1 MSNPKPN
8 TPAKRPGLFAVAKLI
23 FLGLVMIGKNS
34 TWEKDGIGA
43 RATPK
48 QIIAGAVI
56 GGLIV
61 VALLVLIAQLAVRFA
76 AG

>member
-1 MSNPKPN
+1 MPGSDPSP
-8 TPAKRPGLFAVAKLI
+8 KRPGIFAVAKLI
-23 FLGLVMIGKNS
+23 LSGLVMIGKNS
-34 TWEKDGIGA
+34 TWEKDGVGA
-43 RATPK
+43 RATPR

-61 VALLVLIAQLAVRFA
+61 VALLIVIAQLAVRFA

>member
-1 MSNPKPN
+1 MNAPEPDQPS
-8 TPAKRPGLFAVAKLI
+8 KRPGIFAVAKLI
-23 FLGLVMIGKNS
+23 FLGLVMIGKNA

-61 VALLVLIAQLAVRFA
+61 VGLLVLIAQLAVRFA